1 MVKDVKDKKLSSV
14 SGNNTLEL
22 IDETLR
28 DGMQSRWGMMMTH
41 HMFEPVLGEIGEA
54 GYYALALP
62 IHVATILISARFFNE
77 DPRHLFKMWKEKLKN
92 TKSNVRTVDMG
103 MSLQIAAAAENKTM
117 VRMIYQQF
125 TNWVPE
131 RNQTELMCCVEDEIK
146 NTFPILFPLYRN
158 MGIEP
163 IPYMAIGHGPRH
175 TEEFYASRVKEI
187 VEKYKPLSICIKDV
201 DGLLVADRLRKLI
214 TAMGAAAN
222 GTPLELH
229 MHGMNGQNTYN
240 AVVGMEM
247 GIRKITTCI
256 PPLAYGSSHAS
267 VFNICKN
274 AGEMGIHHNMD
285 LEKLNEISDRLTK
298 IGKAYGH
305 PVDSTPLPFDLSF
318 YKHQMPGGVIS
329 NTTTQLAQLGIPEK
343 LQDVLEEI
351 PRILEELGHPV
362 MITPFSQFIV
372 TQAVLNVQVGRWE
385 QCLDTMVEFAA
396 GIYGIEETG
405 VVYMNQNLKDKLLSL
420 PQAKAIK
427 EKAAHLIEYM
437 NSEPS
442 EADCYK
448 RLGLSPKDGLETFTM
463 LWALQ
468 SKELLKGIPPGGP
481 ENYKKYL

>member
-1 MVKDVKDKKLSSV
+1 MVEDKKLSSV
-14 SGNNTLEL
+14 SGNGTLQL
-22 IDETLR
+22 VDESLR
-28 DGMQSRWGMMMTH
+28 DGIQSRWGMMMTH

-54 GYYALALP
+54 GYYAVALP
-62 IHVATILISARFFNE
+62 IHVATVLISARFFNE

-92 TKSNVRTVDMG
+92 SKSNIRTVNMG
-103 MSLQIAAAAENKTM
+103 MSLQIAAPAENKTM
-117 VRMIYQQF
+117 VRMINQQF
-125 TNWVPE
+125 KNWVPE
-131 RNQTELMCCVEDEIK
+131 LNQTELMCCVEDEIK

-214 TAMGAAAN
+214 TAMSAAAN

-229 MHGMNGQNTYN
+229 THGMNGEQTYN
-240 AVVGMEM
+240 AVVAMQM

-256 PPLAYGSSHAS
+256 PPLAYGSSHPS

-274 AGEMGIHHNMD
+274 AEEMGIHHNMD
-285 LEKLNEISDRLTK
+285 IEKLNEVSDRLTK

-305 PVDSTPLPFDLSF
+305 PVDSTILPFDLSF
-318 YKHQMPGGVIS
+318 YKHQIPGGVIS
-329 NTTTQLAQLGIPEK
+329 NTTTQLTQLGIPEK

-351 PRILEELGHPV
+351 PRILAELGHPV

-385 QCLDTMVEFAA
+385 QCLDSMVEFAA

-405 VVYMNQNLKDKLLSL
+405 VAYMDQNLKDKLLSL

-427 EKAAHLIEYM
+427 ETAAHLIETM

-442 EADCYK
+442 EEECYK
-448 RLGLSPKDGLETFTM
+448 RIGLSPKDGLEEFTM

-481 ENYKKYL
+481 ETYKKYL